1 MTFTVRELP
10 KAKQDIRSIFAWLHQ
25 HSPAGAAAWLDA
37 YDALIER
44 LSRDAESFG
53 AAQERRDCDCPYARR
68 CSKRIGEEFTES
80 SISSKG
86 MTCSCSVSADQGRR
100 RCGPRIFGEACR
112 QQPWR

>member
-53 AAQERRDCDCPYARR
+53 AAQERRDCDLPVRQALFKTHR
-68 CSKRIGEEFTES
+68 
-80 SISSKG
+80 
-86 MTCSCSVSADQGRR
+86 GRVYR
-100 RCGPRIFGEACR
+100 VIYFIEGNDVFVLRVRGPGQAPVWPQDIR
-112 QQPWR
+112 